1 MNLELD
7 TGVLPAAAG
16 PLPVTLGLKPEAAT
30 DGSQKSKKRKKEDA
44 EKVEKPQVVGQRGKR
59 DLLVLLGL
67 RCPEDEVVMQ
77 KPVRATRDLFGEL
90 TDQERAAAVQQAR
103 SQSHRLQSP
112 LLPGLKTAS
121 FNGQIGQWM
130 VDGQTWTKLLKDG
143 VKLKVPLVS
152 SPFWCPTGSKRCL
165 TPERMAQLLR
175 DDAALAEAM
184 NVTGGGMVLE
194 AQQLLISMSS
204 AVPHGTSLRAVAL
217 LRQHLAEVLDGDGW
231 LKNGCPNPKGGMG
244 PYLIHVIV
252 YLFIYLLIYLFIY
265 LFMCSFI

>member
-1 MNLELD
+1 MALQQSRKVLPVISEGVHVKLELD
-7 TGVLPAAAG
+7 TGVLPAAVG
-16 PLPVTLGLKPEAAT
+16 PLPVTLAGQKPKEAET
-30 DGSQKSKKRKKEDA
+30 EGSQKSKKRKKEDA
-44 EKVEKPQVVGQRGKR
+44 EKVDKPQVVGKRGKR

-103 SQSHRLQSP
+103 SQSHGLQSP

-121 FNGQIGQWM
+121 FNGQVGQWM

-152 SPFWCPTGSKRCL
+152 SPFWFPSSSKRCL

-175 DDAALAEAM
+175 DDAAVAEAM
-184 NVTGGGMVLE
+184 NVTGVGMVPE
-194 AQQLLISMSS
+194 AQQLVISMSS

-217 LRQHLAEVLDGDGW
+217 LRQHMAQIWVV
-231 LKNGCPNPKGGMG
+231 GG
-244 PYLIHVIV
+244 
-252 YLFIYLLIYLFIY
+252 
-265 LFMCSFI
+265 